1 MNTFF
6 RFPHT
11 PHIAWLGMGMPRG
24 DKLLSLKEI
33 EELLSGEVIIEEKI
47 DGANI
52 GFSLDEKG
60 EIQVQNRGAYLEQP
74 YRGQFSRLNGWLGQF
89 GYLMK
94 PNLTENLIVFGEWCA
109 ARHTIQYN
117 HLSDFFLLF
126 DIYDKVEKKFW
137 SVSRRNAWSQKVGIQ
152 TVPQITKGSYSSD
165 SLQDLLHSTQSLFRE
180 GPPEGIVVRNDDTLW
195 NRIRGKLVQAEFVQT
210 IETHWSSRQ
219 IEWNGLASLPNDS
232 FTHEDHS

>member
-52 GFSLDEKG
+52 GFSLGEKG
-60 EIQVQNRGAYLEQP
+60 ELQVQNRGAYLEQP
-74 YRGQFSRLNGWLGQF
+74 YRGQFSRLNGWLGQCA
-89 GYLMK
+89 YLMK

-109 ARHTIQYN
+109 ARHSLQYSY
-117 HLSDFFLLF
+117 LPDFFLLF
-126 DIYDKVEKKFW
+126 DIYDKAEGKFW
-137 SVSRRNAWSQKVGIQ
+137 SVSRRNDWSQKVGIH
-152 TVPQITKGSYSSD
+152 TVPHIDTGHYSSD
-165 SLQDLLHSTQSLFRE
+165 SLQNLLHTVKSAYRE
-180 GPPEGIVVRNDDTLW
+180 GRPEGIVIRKDDTLW
-195 NRIRGKLVQAEFVQT
+195 NQARGKLVRSEFVQT
-210 IETHWSSRQ
+210 IATHWSSRQ
-219 IEWNGLASLPNDS
+219 IEWNGLDALHNSSSNTL
-232 FTHEDHS
+232 

>member
-11 PHIAWLGMGMPRG
+11 PHITWLGMGMPRG

-52 GFSLDEKG
+52 GFSLDEQG

-109 ARHTIQYN
+109 ARHSLQYT
-117 HLSDFFLLF
+117 HLPDFFLLF
-126 DIYDKVEKKFW
+126 DIYDTAEEKFW
-137 SVSRRNAWSQKVGIQ
+137 SVSRRNDWSQKIGIQ
-152 TVPQITKGSYSSD
+152 TVPHIGQGHYSSE
-165 SLQDLLHSTQSLFRE
+165 SLQNLLHTTTSAYREGRPEGFVIRKDDLL
-180 GPPEGIVVRNDDTLW
+180 W
-195 NRIRGKLVQAEFVQT
+195 NEARGKLVRSEFVQT

-219 IEWNGLASLPNDS
+219 IEWNGLRP
-232 FTHEDHS
+232 